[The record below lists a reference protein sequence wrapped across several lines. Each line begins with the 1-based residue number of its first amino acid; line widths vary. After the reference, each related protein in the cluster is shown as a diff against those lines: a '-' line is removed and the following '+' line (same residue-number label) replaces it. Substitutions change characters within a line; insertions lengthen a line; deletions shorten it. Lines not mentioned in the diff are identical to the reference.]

1 MKIIFL
7 TIFIL
12 LLFIILTSFEENI
25 NIYDLMERSK
35 PIYPKVKLGNLFK
48 QAADNMEG
56 LRFGYICPGAIKT
69 IAYLNKQDISD
80 KLREKIKS
88 LTDFLFFV
96 EIYAIYSKYL
106 DSNIYE
112 KIDDILKNRSCKISN
127 LITEELTNLF
137 SMLPKKIKT
146 NLPDDF
152 YHIRHDT
159 LICSNNELLVDK
171 RIKLLKS
178 IYENFDS
185 HKCLGKR
192 DGVSGCRDCCSDEY
206 PENYGNC
213 VDLCM
218 N

>member
-25 NIYDLMERSK
+25 NIYDLMESSK
-35 PIYPKVKLGNLFK
+35 PIYPELKLGNLFK
-48 QAADNMEG
+48 QTPDNMEG
-56 LRFGYICPGAIKT
+56 LEFGYICPGAIKT
-69 IAYLNKQDISD
+69 ISYLNKQDISNE
-80 KLREKIKS
+80 LREKIKS
-88 LTDFLFFV
+88 LTDFLFFL

-127 LITEELTNLF
+127 LITEEITNLF
-137 SMLPKKIKT
+137 SKLPKKIRT

-206 PENYGNC
+206 PENYRNC

>member
-35 PIYPKVKLGNLFK
+35 PIYPEVKLGNLFK
-48 QAADNMEG
+48 QTPDNMEG
-56 LRFGYICPGAIKT
+56 LEFGYICPGAIKT
-69 IAYLNKQDISD
+69 IAYLKKQDISD

-137 SMLPKKIKT
+137 SMMPKKIKT

>member
-25 NIYDLMERSK
+25 NIYDLMMRSK
-35 PIYPKVKLGNLFK
+35 PIYPKVKLGNLFN
-48 QAADNMEG
+48 QTPDNMEG
-56 LRFGYICPGAIKT
+56 LKFGYICPGAIKT
-69 IAYLNKQDISD
+69 IAYLNKQDISNE
-80 KLREKIKS
+80 LREKIKS
-88 LTDFLFFV
+88 FTDFLFFV

-106 DSNIYE
+106 DSNVYK

-127 LITEELTNLF
+127 LITEELTKLF
-137 SMLPKKIKT
+137 STLPKKIKT

-192 DGVSGCRDCCSDEY
+192 DGVSGCRDCCSTEY
-206 PENYGNC
+206 PENYRNC

>member
-35 PIYPKVKLGNLFK
+35 PIYPEVKLGSLFK
-48 QAADNMEG
+48 QTPDNMEG
-56 LRFGYICPGAIKT
+56 LEFGYICPGAIKT
-69 IAYLNKQDISD
+69 IAYLNKQDISNE
-80 KLREKIKS
+80 LREKIKS
-88 LTDFLFFV
+88 FTDFLFFV

-106 DSNIYE
+106 DSNVYK
-112 KIDDILKNRSCKISN
+112 KIDNILKNRSCKISN
-127 LITEELTNLF
+127 LLTEELTNLF
-137 SMLPKKIKT
+137 SLLPKKIKT

-192 DGVSGCRDCCSDEY
+192 DGVSGCRDCCSTEY
-206 PENYGNC
+206 PRNYRSC

>member
-35 PIYPKVKLGNLFK
+35 PIYPEVKLGSLFK
-48 QAADNMEG
+48 QTPDNMEG
-56 LRFGYICPGAIKT
+56 LEFGYICPGAIKT
-69 IAYLNKQDISD
+69 IAYLNKQDISNE
-80 KLREKIKS
+80 LREKIKS
-88 LTDFLFFV
+88 FTDFLFFV

-106 DSNIYE
+106 DSNVYK
-112 KIDDILKNRSCKISN
+112 KIDNILKNRSCKISN

-137 SMLPKKIKT
+137 SLLPKKIKT

-192 DGVSGCRDCCSDEY
+192 DGVSGCRDCCSLEY